1 MSRSYTTG
9 DLAKLAGV
17 SVRTVQ
23 YYDKRGI
30 LSPSDLT
37 EGGRRI
43 YVDSDLEQ
51 LRMICFL
58 RELDFSIEQIKR
70 LFAEENAAQ
79 VLELLLVVHI
89 ATAKEELAAKE
100 QQVDI
105 AVKILDRLRKQDP
118 QSLDFLMDISL
129 SMKNQ
134 KAWKKLQWKMGISI
148 FLAIVSYVG
157 LILLSSYLQKF
168 WLAYVAMGLFL
179 TGFSWLVIYFRKQ
192 FIYLCPHCHQKF
204 EPSFNEF
211 ALAGHTPRTRKLTCP
226 HCHQKSYCLELA
238 KENTVSRDKH

>member
-79 VLELLLVVHI
+79 VLELLLVDHI
-89 ATAKEELAAKE
+89 ATAKEDLGAKE

-134 KAWKKLQWKMGISI
+134 KAWKKRFITLIVCLTVETLLFVGGAYFLQLTVWKYLLIPV
-148 FLAIVSYVG
+148 FLLV
-157 LILLSSYLQKF
+157 LLGALYWYYQN
-168 WLAYVAMGLFL
+168 
-179 TGFSWLVIYFRKQ
+179 IC
-192 FIYLCPHCHQKF
+192 YLCPSCHQTF
-204 EPSFNEF
+204 EAKWTEF

-226 HCHQKSYCLELA
+226 HCHQKSYCLELV
-238 KENTVSRDKH
+238 KEDTVSRDKH

>member
-1 MSRSYTTG
+1 MSQFYSTG
-9 DLAKLAGV
+9 ELANLAGV
-17 SVRTVQ
+17 SIRTVQ
-23 YYDKRGI
+23 YYDQRGI
-30 LSPSDLT
+30 LIPTALT
-37 EGGRRI
+37 EGGRRL
-43 YVDSDLEQ
+43 YTGSDLEQ

-58 RELDFSIEQIKR
+58 RDLGFSIEQIRKV
-70 LFAEENAAQ
+70 LAEENAAQ
-79 VLELLLVVHI
+79 VLELLLVDHI
-89 ATAKEELAAKE
+89 ATAKEDLAAKE

-118 QSLDFLMDISL
+118 QLLDFLMDISL

-168 WLAYVAMGLFL
+168 WLVYVAMGLFL
-179 TGFSWLVIYFRKQ
+179 PGFSWLVIYFRKQ

-238 KENTVSRDKH
+238 KEDTVSRG

>member
-51 LRMICFL
+51 LRMIFFL

>member
-1 MSRSYTTG
+1 
-9 DLAKLAGV
+9 
-17 SVRTVQ
+17 
-23 YYDKRGI
+23 
-30 LSPSDLT
+30 
-37 EGGRRI
+37 
-43 YVDSDLEQ
+43 
-51 LRMICFL
+51 MICFL
-58 RELDFSIEQIKR
+58 RDLGFSIEQIRKV
-70 LFAEENAAQ
+70 LAEENAAQ
-79 VLELLLVVHI
+79 VLELLLVDHI
-89 ATAKEELAAKE
+89 ATAKEDLAAKE

-168 WLAYVAMGLFL
+168 WLVYVAMGLFL
-179 TGFSWLVIYFRKQ
+179 PGFSWLVIYFRKQ
-192 FIYLCPHCHQKF
+192 FIYLCPHCH
-204 EPSFNEF
+204 
-211 ALAGHTPRTRKLTCP
+211 RTRKLTCS

-238 KENTVSRDKH
+238 KEDTVSRG

>member
-1 MSRSYTTG
+1 MSQFYSTG
-9 DLAKLAGV
+9 ELANLAGV
-17 SVRTVQ
+17 SIRTVQ
-23 YYDKRGI
+23 YYDQRGI
-30 LSPSDLT
+30 LIPTALT
-37 EGGRRI
+37 AGGRRL
-43 YVDSDLEQ
+43 YTDSDLEQ

-58 RELDFSIEQIKR
+58 RNLGFSIEQIRKV
-70 LFAEENAAQ
+70 LAEENAAQ
-79 VLELLLVVHI
+79 VLELLLVDHI
-89 ATAKEELAAKE
+89 ATAKEDLAAKE

-168 WLAYVAMGLFL
+168 WLV
-179 TGFSWLVIYFRKQ
+179 
-192 FIYLCPHCHQKF
+192 
-204 EPSFNEF
+204 
-211 ALAGHTPRTRKLTCP
+211 
-226 HCHQKSYCLELA
+226 
-238 KENTVSRDKH
+238 